1 VTVTRARE
9 ALAAVERGR
18 ESGLETVPGLRVGT
32 PMDMTRRRLI
42 LSVRASLLLL
52 LAVLTLAGR
61 RDPVDIAVMLLLVV
75 VAAAA
80 SIPMG
85 NEAVRRWQPTA
96 EAILACLLMLA
107 LDPLP
112 EVLLPYLLAPALAA
126 GLIAGFRGGVTTSG
140 LAVLTLVL
148 GRATGNAAQTWSSY
162 LGTVSQWGL
171 ITLAVG
177 LLGGWVQHLQTA
189 QEVPENAAYGAA
201 YRLLSQL
208 RMVSRQLSGGLDP
221 VTLAQ
226 GLLEHVQRSV
236 RFDRAA
242 VYVRSN
248 GGRLTPIAFEGG
260 DRLDWKV
267 EGPLFDEAWAAS
279 ALVRRDSALTEG
291 DIGFSAVIPLQI
303 GLRTFGLVAM
313 ERTEPAFEPDQ
324 LKAAG
329 AVVEVQALRLETA
342 LLFSE
347 VRTLA
352 TAEERRRLARE
363 IHDGIAQELASLG
376 YVVDDLAD
384 RARFLP
390 DLEHDLKALRGE
402 ISRVISELRH
412 SIFDLRSEV
421 HSTTGLG
428 TALSDYVRQV
438 GAGSGL
444 TVHLVLDET
453 PMRLPIDAETELLR
467 IAQEAITNA
476 RKHANAQNLW
486 VSCQVDPPVATLRV
500 EDDGDGLG
508 VPRPDS
514 FGLEVMRERAARIGA
529 QLTVSNRDN
538 GGTVV
543 SVALGAVRIPG

>member
-1 VTVTRARE
+1 MTVTRARD
-9 ALAAVERGR
+9 ALAAVGR
-18 ESGLETVPGLRVGT
+18 QAGPDVAPSPGMQVAT
-32 PMDMTRRRLI
+32 PLDITRRRLI
-42 LSVRASLLLL
+42 TVVRASLLLL
-52 LAVLTLAGR
+52 VAALTLVASREPDEIAVLF
-61 RDPVDIAVMLLLVV
+61 LLVV
-75 VAAAA
+75 IAAAA
-80 SIPMG
+80 SIPLG
-85 NEAVRRWQPTA
+85 NDTLHRWQPTA
-96 EAILACLLMLA
+96 EAVLACLLMLA

-112 EVLLPYLLAPALAA
+112 EALLPYLLAPALAA

-148 GRATGNAAQTWSSY
+148 GRAGGDSAQSWSTY
-162 LGTVSQWGL
+162 LGIVSQWGL
-171 ITLAVG
+171 ITFAVG
-177 LLGGWVQHLQTA
+177 LLGGWVHHLQA
-189 QEVPENAAYGAA
+189 GQDVPENAAYGAA

-208 RMVSRQLSGGLDP
+208 RVVSRQLSGGLDP

-226 GLLEHVQRSV
+226 GLLEHLQRSV
-236 RFDRAA
+236 PFDRAA

-248 GGRLTPIAFEGG
+248 GGRLTPLAFEGS
-260 DRLDWKV
+260 DRLDWQV

-279 ALVRRDSALTEG
+279 ALVRHDAALTEG
-291 DIGFSAVIPLQI
+291 ESGFSAVIPLQI

-313 ERTEPAFEPDQ
+313 ERSEPAFDPDQ

-402 ISRVISELRH
+402 ISRVITELRH

-421 HSTTGLG
+421 QSTTGLG

-438 GAGSGL
+438 GAGSEL

-453 PMRLPIDAETELLR
+453 PIRLPIDAETELLR

-476 RKHANAQNLW
+476 RKHANALNLW
-486 VSCQVDPPVATLRV
+486 VTCQVDPPHAMLRV

-514 FGLEVMRERAARIGA
+514 FGLEVMRERAHRIGA
-529 QLTVSNRDN
+529 ALTVDNRDD

-543 SVALGAVRIPG
+543 SVSLGAARVAG

>member
-1 VTVTRARE
+1 VTVTRARQ
-9 ALAAVERGR
+9 ALAAVGRGGG
-18 ESGLETVPGLRVGT
+18 SGVETVPGLQAPT
-32 PMDMTRRRLI
+32 PTDIARRRLI
-42 LSVRASLLLL
+42 LVVRAILLL
-52 LAVLTLAGR
+52 LAITLTLVGH
-61 RDPVDIAVMLLLVV
+61 RDPADIAVLLLLVV

-80 SIPMG
+80 SMPLG
-85 NEAVRRWQPTA
+85 NEVLQRWQPTA
-96 EAILACLLMLA
+96 EAVIACLLMLA

-112 EVLLPYLLAPALAA
+112 EALLPYLLAPALAA
-126 GLIAGFRGGVTTSG
+126 GLVAGFRGGVTTSG

-148 GRATGNAAQTWSSY
+148 GRAAGGGAQTWTSY

-177 LLGGWVQHLQTA
+177 LLGGWVQHLQTT

-226 GLLEHVQRSV
+226 GLLEHVRRSV
-236 RFDRAA
+236 SFDRAA

-260 DRLDWKV
+260 ERLDWQL

-291 DIGFSAVIPLQI
+291 TEGFSAVIPLQI

-324 LKAAG
+324 LKAAS

-384 RARFLP
+384 RARFIP
-390 DLEHDLKALRGE
+390 DLQHDLKALRGE

-421 HSTTGLG
+421 QSTTGLG

-438 GAGSGL
+438 GAGSDL

-453 PMRLPIDAETELLR
+453 PIRLPIDAETELLR

-476 RKHANAQNLW
+476 RKHANAQHLW
-486 VSCQVDPPVATLRV
+486 VTCQVDPPRATLRV

-514 FGLEVMRERAARIGA
+514 FGLEVMRERAQRIGA
-529 QLTVSNRDN
+529 QLTVTNREG
-538 GGTVV
+538 GGTAV
-543 SVALGAVRIPG
+543 SVTIGPARVSG